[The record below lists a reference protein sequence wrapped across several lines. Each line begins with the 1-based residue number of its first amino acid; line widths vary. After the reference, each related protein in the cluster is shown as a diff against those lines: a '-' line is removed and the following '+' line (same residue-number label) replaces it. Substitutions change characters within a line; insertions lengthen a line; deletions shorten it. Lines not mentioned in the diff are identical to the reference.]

1 MLLESAQKLGKNGD
15 KMQGVHDDFEVSF
28 FFTQE
33 AIGLL
38 NDKIYSVTEN
48 VIYCYK

>member
-15 KMQGVHDDFEVSF
+15 KMQEVHDAFEVSF
-28 FFTQE
+28 FHPG